1 MRNINTNVKECRV
14 VLLLFELYMSLNIN
28 KERERERERSILKIE
43 RSCGNSCII
52 KKRKKGLVYHEST
65 QKNILKMKMKMKI
78 LSK

>member
-1 MRNINTNVKECRV
+1 
-14 VLLLFELYMSLNIN
+14 MSLNIN
-28 KERERERERSILKIE
+28 KERERERSILKIE

-65 QKNILKMKMKMKI
+65 QKNILKMKMKI